1 MKWHHIPMGRALTP
15 EEQAY
20 VVDVLMTW
28 IQREMSDK
36 NEP

>member
-1 MKWHHIPMGRALTP
+1 MGRALTP

-28 IQREMSDK
+28 IQREMTQS
-36 NEP
+36 NE